1 MILMQSPQVML
12 CKPSTNDRF
21 DRRVIELAAF
31 HHRMGHCNVPDV
43 RLRRLMQPTA
53 VPCMIDQAGA
63 EELLD

>member
-31 HHRMGHCNVPDV
+31 YHRMGHCNVPDV
-43 RLRRLMQPTA
+43 RPWRPMHPDVL
-53 VPCMIDQAGA
+53 PCMVNH
-63 EELLD
+63 LDRATM

>member
-1 MILMQSPQVML
+1 VILMQSPQVML

-43 RLRRLMQPTA
+43 RPPGPLCTQMRYYAWSAM
-53 VPCMIDQAGA
+53 
-63 EELLD
+63 